1 MRRRETARSPAKG
14 RRRVGKRKAP
24 KVSIEGESTADLCA
38 ELELRTRERDEALQQ
53 QTTTADV
60 LKTISSPI
68 RFRRF

>member
-1 MRRRETARSPAKG
+1 MRRRETARSPAKS
-14 RRRVGKRKAP
+14 RRRVGTRKAP